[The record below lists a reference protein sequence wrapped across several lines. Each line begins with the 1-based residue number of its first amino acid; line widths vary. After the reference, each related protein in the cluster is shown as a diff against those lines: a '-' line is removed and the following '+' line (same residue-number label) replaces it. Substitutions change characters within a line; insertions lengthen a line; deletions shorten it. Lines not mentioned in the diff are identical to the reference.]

1 MQTLSKNKI
10 SHIASLQQKK
20 YRTEYHEFLV
30 EGTKSVEDFLRS
42 GFEPSI
48 VVIAQEELLSIFDVK
63 EEIVFFRDWWDEE
76 ILGWKRQKLENDIK
90 IHYILLK

>member
-63 EEIVFFRDWWDEE
+63 EEIVFSSRKGASENFR
-76 ILGWKRQKLENDIK
+76 LEHCSPGNSGI
-90 IHYILLK
+90 